1 MFSAVYG
8 RGSWEEVFGEV
19 VPAGFSPVLFSEL
32 QSGYKVA
39 SDKMILYN
47 YTR

>member
-19 VPAGFSPVLFSEL
+19 VPAGLARFVLGTAKWI
-32 QSGYKVA
+32 QSGE
-39 SDKMILYN
+39 
-47 YTR
+47 